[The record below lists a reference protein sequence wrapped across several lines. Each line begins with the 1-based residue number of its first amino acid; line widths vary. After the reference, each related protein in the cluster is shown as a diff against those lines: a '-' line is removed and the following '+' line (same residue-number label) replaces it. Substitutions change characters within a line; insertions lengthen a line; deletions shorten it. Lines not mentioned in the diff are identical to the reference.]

1 MPSLEDI
8 PTAQRWLGLQG
19 MGLRACLCC
28 VVCWPPSALG
38 QSPEHLHAMIE
49 VVPDVLDSLGVFHKS
64 WDISPW
70 RDRYCKGR
78 LSLRQ
83 SMPLLSYSPMRKLM
97 AYT

>member
-1 MPSLEDI
+1 M
-8 PTAQRWLGLQG
+8 T
-19 MGLRACLCC
+19 
-28 VVCWPPSALG
+28 
-38 QSPEHLHAMIE
+38 E
-49 VVPDVLDSLGVFHKS
+49 VVPDVLGSLGVFHKS

-70 RDRYCKGR
+70 RDRYYKGR